1 MSSHSAADDPFR
13 KLVLSVG
20 FLAVAASALLARA
33 SPATGYELSIYTM
46 TPTTVWAGLL
56 LALAVALAV
65 AFVPSASGRSPARAL
80 AVGLGGL
87 AVFTFAS
94 VPILRG
100 YRYMG
105 QHDALTHLGWA
116 RGIGEG
122 TISPFDLFY
131 PGIHTV
137 SVLVS
142 TVLEVPLERALYV
155 VVLVSMLVFWAFVP
169 LTVWTITE
177 SRFATIV
184 AAFSAF
190 LLLPVTTMSMY
201 LTPHAMS
208 QAVLFSALLCYLF
221 VSYLRTDRDRA
232 AFTGVGVAFAVAG
245 IAAVVYHPQLLAH
258 LIAAFVAVC
267 IVQLFARR
275 VSRTGRIAEQTPM
288 YSQALF
294 LIGLFLV
301 WTANHGFFTD
311 TISYFLA
318 SVVDFVLGSGGAFG
332 GSAQTQGESLAAVGG
347 SILELFFKLFTPQL
361 VFSVL
366 AGLFGLAALVGTR
379 SAWVKRVRP
388 ESVYFV
394 AGLVALVPVF
404 FVYFFAPGSSMYFRV
419 FGLMMVFVTILGA
432 LAIAGIGARLS
443 SAGATDDTSRKASGS
458 SKTSGDSRTKPSGSI
473 AGHPAFALVFAL
485 LLVLSLVAIFPSPYT
500 YAPSPH
506 VSETTMSGYETAF
519 ATQDEEIDY
528 LGLRDGPNRF
538 DDAVN
543 ANEQRSHYHFDVDAA
558 ALRDDVSSEYDEDR
572 YLVVTGMDYDRE
584 VIAYQ
589 ELRYTE
595 GDLAA
600 VESQPNVDR
609 IQSNGEFDRYYVHDT
624 SPEV

>member
-1 MSSHSAADDPFR
+1 MSSHSAADDPFQ

-20 FLAVAASALLARA
+20 FLAVAASAFLARE

-46 TPTTVWAGLL
+46 TPMAVWAGLL
-56 LALAVALAV
+56 FALAVALAV
-65 AFVPSASGRSPARAL
+65 AFVPTASERSPVRSL

-87 AVFTFAS
+87 VVFTFAS
-94 VPILRG
+94 TPILRG

-116 RGIGEG
+116 RGISEG
-122 TISPFDLFY
+122 TVSPFDLFY

-142 TVLEVPLERALYV
+142 SVLEVPLERGLFV
-155 VVLVSMLVFWAFVP
+155 VVLVSMLVFWTFIS

-177 SRFATIV
+177 SRVATIV

-190 LLLPVTTMSMY
+190 LLLPVTTLSMY

-232 AFTGVGVAFAVAG
+232 AVTGVGAAFAIAG
-245 IAAVVYHPQLLAH
+245 IAAVIYHPQLLAH

-267 IVQLFARR
+267 VVQFLARR
-275 VSRTGRIAEQTPM
+275 VSRAGPIADQTPM
-288 YSQALF
+288 YGQVLF

-301 WTANHGFFTD
+301 WTANHGFFSD

-318 SVVDFVLGSGGAFG
+318 SVVEFVRSGGGTPG
-332 GSAQTQGESLAAVGG
+332 GSAQTQGESVAAIGG
-347 SILELFFKLFTPQL
+347 SILELFFRLFTPQL
-361 VFSVL
+361 VFSIL
-366 AGLFGLAALVGTR
+366 AGLFGLAALFVTR
-379 SAWVKRVRP
+379 SVWVRRVRP

-404 FVYFFAPGSSMYFRV
+404 FMYFFASGSSMYFRV
-419 FGLMMVFVTILGA
+419 FGLMMVFITILGA

-443 SAGATDDTSRKASGS
+443 SAGSTDGS
-458 SKTSGDSRTKPSGSI
+458 SGGADGSSSTSGGSREKPNGPI
-473 AGHPAFALVFAL
+473 VGHPAFALVFAL

-519 ATQDEEIDY
+519 ASQDEEVDY

-543 ANEQRSHYHFDVDAA
+543 GNEQRSHYHFNVDAA
-558 ALRDDVSSEYDEDR
+558 TLRGDVSSEYDEDR
-572 YLVVTGMDYDRE
+572 YLVLTEMDYERE
-584 VIAYQ
+584 VSAYHG
-589 ELRYTE
+589 LRYTE

-624 SPEV
+624 SPDV

>member
-13 KLVLSVG
+13 KLVLAVG

-65 AFVPSASGRSPARAL
+65 AFVPSGSERSPTRAL
-80 AVGLGGL
+80 GVGLGGL

-142 TVLEVPLERALYV
+142 TVLELPLERALFV

-177 SRFATIV
+177 SRFAATV

-190 LLLPVTTMSMY
+190 LLLPVTTISMY

-208 QAVLFSALLCYLF
+208 QTVLFSALLCFLF
-221 VSYLRTDRDRA
+221 VSYLRTDHDRA
-232 AFTGVGVAFAVAG
+232 AFTGVGVAFAIAG

-258 LIAAFVAVC
+258 LIAAFVAIC
-267 IVQLFARR
+267 AVQFVARR

-288 YSQALF
+288 YGQALF

-311 TISYFLA
+311 TIGYFLA
-318 SVVDFVLGSGGAFG
+318 SVVDFVLGGGGTVG

-347 SILELFFKLFTPQL
+347 SVLELFFKLFTPQL

-379 SAWVKRVRP
+379 SAWVNRVRP
-388 ESVYFV
+388 ESIYFV
-394 AGLVALVPVF
+394 AALVALVPVF

-419 FGLMMVFVTILGA
+419 FGLMMVFVTVLGA

-443 SAGATDDTSRKASGS
+443 SFGPTDDS
-458 SKTSGDSRTKPSGSI
+458 SETAGGSI

-500 YAPSPH
+500 YTASPH
-506 VSETTMSGYETAF
+506 VSDTTMSGYETAF
-519 ATQDEEIDY
+519 ATGDEELDY

-543 ANEQRSHYHFDVDAA
+543 GNEQRSHYHFNVDAA
-558 ALRDDVSSEYDEDR
+558 VLRTDVSSEYDEDR
-572 YLVVTGMDYDRE
+572 YLVLTGMDYDRE
-584 VIAYQ
+584 VTAYQ

-600 VESQPNVDR
+600 VESQPDVDR

-624 SPEV
+624 TPEV